1 MPLFLIIV
9 GLILL
14 VASIRGTQQDL
25 FDTLK
30 SDFTG
35 DGNFIF
41 WVLALGIISA
51 LGSVK
56 AIRPI
61 TQGFLA
67 LVIVVIF
74 LVNRG
79 LIPSFIE
86 QVKRGTGT
94 NLTI

>member
-1 MPLFLIIV
+1 MPLFLIVV
-9 GLILL
+9 GLVLL
-14 VASIRGTQQDL
+14 VASIRGTQKEL

-35 DGNFIF
+35 SNNFVF

-51 LGSVK
+51 LGTIK
-56 AIRPI
+56 TIRPV

-67 LVIVVIF
+67 LVILVIF

-79 LIPSFIE
+79 LIPSFID
-86 QVKRGTGT
+86 QVKRGTSGK
-94 NLTI
+94 